1 METYKPRGYGVND
14 FLGWNSK
21 SELVLQPRFQRR
33 AIWTAKAR
41 SYLIDTML
49 RQLPIPIIFLRQ
61 DVDPRTRRTVREV
74 VDGQQRLRAIIDYA
88 EGKFAILPSHN
99 PEFGGLR
106 FDELPTD
113 VQHRLLD
120 YEFSVVI
127 LVGATDADVLNVFS
141 RLNSY
146 TETLT
151 PQEKLNAEFF
161 GVFKR
166 TMYDL
171 GFAYLAFWRDNRI
184 LSDRQIVRMGEAELT
199 SELVVAMLDG
209 LQDGKKS
216 LRVSYKRYEDDF
228 PHKKKAESR
237 FKAVIDEIQVTLKEG
252 LHKTAFSRKAMFYSL
267 FCVIYDILYG
277 LPNSPTNRTQET
289 YRITPATRVRVS
301 KALLRLSRSFNKK
314 DSGVA
319 DLRQAAIS
327 QTDRIAPRM
336 LRHRYI
342 WEAVLQ
348 AFHNAD

>member
-1 METYKPRGYGVND
+1 METYKPRGYSVND
-14 FLGWNSK
+14 FLGWNAK
-21 SELVLQPRFQRR
+21 SELILQPRFQRR

-41 SYLIDTML
+41 SYLIDTMV

-88 EGKFAILPSHN
+88 EGKFALLPSHN
-99 PEFGGLR
+99 PEHGGLR
-106 FDELPTD
+106 FDELPPD

-166 TMYDL
+166 TVYDM
-171 GFAYLAFWRDNRI
+171 GFSYLAFWRDNRI

-199 SELVVAMLDG
+199 SELVVAMLNG

-216 LRVSYKRYEDDF
+216 LRAFYKKYEDDF
-228 PHKKKAESR
+228 PHKQKVESR
-237 FKAVIDEIQVTLKEG
+237 FRVVIKEIQAAFEDG
-252 LHKTAFSRKAMFYSL
+252 LQETAFSRKAMFYSL
-267 FCVIYDILYG
+267 FCVIYDLLYG
-277 LPNSPTNRTQET
+277 LPNSPTNRLQKTHG
-289 YRITPATRVRVS
+289 ISPATRAKMSR
-301 KALLRLSRSFNKK
+301 ALLRLSRSFNSK
-314 DSGVA
+314 DPSVA

-327 QTDRIAPRM
+327 QTDRIAPRT
-336 LRHRYI
+336 LRHERI
-342 WEAVLQ
+342 WKTILPALGSS
-348 AFHNAD
+348 D